1 VTVEALLTE
10 MRRRRVHVE
19 LAGTRLRYM
28 TVSRVPDPQLLA
40 ALRQRKLEIL
50 RYFVDRERADCVG
63 AMGRLPEHWSEDARE
78 EYEERAAIME
88 FEGGLSRQEAETLA
102 EACVRKRRGQGDGR
116 G

>member
-1 VTVEALLTE
+1 MTVEALLTE

-88 FEGGLSRQEAETLA
+88 FEGGLSRQEAEVLA
-102 EACVRKRRGQGDGR
+102 EVSVRERWRQGGGR